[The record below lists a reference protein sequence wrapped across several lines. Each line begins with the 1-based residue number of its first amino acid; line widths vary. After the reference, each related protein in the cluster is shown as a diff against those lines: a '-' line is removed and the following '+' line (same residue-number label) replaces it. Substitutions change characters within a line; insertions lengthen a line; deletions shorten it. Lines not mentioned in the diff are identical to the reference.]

1 MRRQQRMTSRV
12 AHDRRERSGRLGLGR
27 DRLVADRA
35 RRQLDPVPRHH
46 ICRDQLRKSH

>member
-12 AHDRRERSGRLGLGR
+12 AHDRRERSGRLRLGR